1 MLTISFSPH
10 GGPLYAQLYAALV
23 EELRQG
29 RVRAG
34 ERLPSKRALA
44 AHLRVSLNTVD
55 AAYQMLVSEGYLEAR
70 PRSGYFACPIACALP
85 APAPAPALPEK
96 AQENASPVRFDLTTR
111 SVDTAFFPFK
121 TWAKL
126 SREVLSGGAALLN
139 HGEEGGDACLRRAVA
154 RYLHEFRG
162 VRCDASQIFL
172 GAGTEYLLG
181 LLAPLLGDGAVAVE
195 DPGYPK
201 TAAVLRNCGA
211 RIEHIPVDDR
221 GLSVAAL
228 RESECCAAYVTPS
241 HQFPTGV
248 TMPIGRRAELLRWAS
263 EAEERYIL
271 EDDYDSEFRFDGRP
285 IPAMQGL
292 DEQGRVVYFS
302 TFSRALAP
310 SMRIAYMVLPPALL
324 RRFRARYG
332 AYASTVSRFEQHTLA
347 RFLDEGHFAR
357 HLNRVRNVYRG
368 RKDAL
373 AAALLGEFPAESV
386 EICCPNTGLHLP
398 VCVSVGRDED
408 ELVRRAAAADV
419 RLTALSRYEH
429 TPRRHTPTLI
439 LGYSALTA
447 DELRDAARTL
457 ARAFCG
463 A

>member
-1 MLTISFSPH
+1 MLTLSFDPN
-10 GGPLYAQLYAALV
+10 GAPLYAQLYAALV
-23 EELRQG
+23 EELRSG
-29 RVRAG
+29 RMRAG

-44 AHLRVSLNTVD
+44 AHLQVSLNTVD

-70 PRSGYFACPIACALP
+70 PRSGYFACPPEPMTPPPPRPAAP
-85 APAPAPALPEK
+85 PTAAPARDGDA
-96 AQENASPVRFDLTTR
+96 VRYDLTTR

-139 HGEEGGDACLRRAVA
+139 HGEQGGDGCLRRAVA

-162 VRCDASQIFL
+162 VRCDASQVFL

-181 LLAPLLGDGAVAVE
+181 LLAPLLSGAVAVE

-201 TAAVLRNCGA
+201 TADVLQNSGA
-211 RIEHIPVDDR
+211 TISHLPVDDR
-221 GLSVAAL
+221 GLSVEAL
-228 RESECCAAYVTPS
+228 RHSGCTAAYVTPS

-248 TMPIGRRAELLRWAS
+248 TMPVGRRAELLRWAC
-263 EAEERYIL
+263 EEEGRYII

-292 DEQGRVVYFS
+292 DEHGHVIYLS
-302 TFSRALAP
+302 TFSRSLAP
-310 SMRIAYMVLPPALL
+310 SMRIAYMVLPQGLL
-324 RRFRARYG
+324 ARFRARYG

-347 RFLDEGHFAR
+347 RFLDDGHFAR
-357 HLNRVRNVYRG
+357 HLNRVRSVYRA

-373 AAALLGEFPAESV
+373 TEALLRELPRDRV

-398 VCVSVGRDED
+398 VRLSLGLEED
-408 ELVRRAAAADV
+408 ELQRRAAQAGV
-419 RLTALSRYEH
+419 RVSVLSRYEY
-429 TPRRHTPTLI
+429 TPRAHTPTLI
-439 LGYSALTA
+439 LGYSAPAA
-447 DELRDAARTL
+447 DELRDAVRAL
-457 ARAFCG
+457 AAAFR
-463 A
+463 